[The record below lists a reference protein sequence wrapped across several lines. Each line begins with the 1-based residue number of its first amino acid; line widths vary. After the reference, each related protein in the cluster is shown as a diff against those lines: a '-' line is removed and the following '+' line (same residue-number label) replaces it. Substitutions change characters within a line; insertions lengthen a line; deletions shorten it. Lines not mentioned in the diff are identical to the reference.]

1 MPSGSHSLKSPA
13 GSYRCRCFATPC
25 RRVSTDIDSEL
36 VQILRTAYEEW
47 LDSQQGLKANPEMH
61 RLWVTWVLLD
71 LLDMDK
77 TLKDAQRA
85 SRARR
90 HRRRASRDFAPRLRH
105 RRTTRRWRSG
115 PAPRMLVCVYPA
127 GQDLDKQVSGKR
139 WKASP
144 ATRTMT
150 LLHGVNVPL
159 GLVTNGEQWML
170 VHAPKGQTTGFIS
183 WYADLWLEERLTLR
197 AFTTLLSANRFFS
210 VPSDKTIEKLLADSA
225 NDQSEVTDQLG
236 YQVRHAVEVLVQA
249 LDVADQ
255 DRGGKLL
262 AGISEEKLYEAAVT
276 VMMRLVFLLS
286 AEERHLILSGDEEY
300 SQNYAV
306 STCAPSCGKRPTI
319 PARSF
324 STAATMPGPGFWQPS
339 AHLRRHSPRPHG
351 SARLRRRPL
360 RPGPLPL
367 PGRSSRRRE
376 LAQGPRGTTAD
387 QQPHRAAP
395 AGSRAVAPNE
405 GAGRGTG

>member
-1 MPSGSHSLKSPA
+1 M
-13 GSYRCRCFATPC
+13 
-25 RRVSTDIDSEL
+25 
-36 VQILRTAYEEW
+36 LRTAYEEW

-61 RLWVTWVLLD
+61 RLWVTWVLRD

-77 TLKDAQRA
+77 ALKDASELPALAVTVAEQA
-85 SRARR
+85 ET
-90 HRRRASRDFAPRLRH
+90 LRPDYVIVG
-105 RRTTRRWRSG
+105 RPAAGRVRTC
-115 PAPRMLVCVYPA
+115 ARMLVCVYPA
-127 GQDLDKQVSGKR
+127 GQDLDKQATGKR

-170 VHAPKGQTTGFIS
+170 VHTPKGQTSGFIS

-210 VPSDKTIEKLLADSA
+210 VPSDKTIEKLLAASA

-262 AGISEEKLYEAAVT
+262 EGITEEKLYEAAVT

-286 AEERHLILSGDEEY
+286 AEERNLILSGDEVY

-306 STCAPSCGKRPTI
+306 STLRAQLREVADHSGEEFLDRRYDAWSRLLATFRAI
-319 PARSF
+319 YGGIHHDRMALPAYGGGLFDPDRYPF
-324 STAATMPGPGFWQPS
+324 LEG
-339 AHLRRHSPRPHG
+339 RRAGAS
-351 SARLRRRPL
+351 
-360 RPGPLPL
+360 
-367 PGRSSRRRE
+367 
-376 LAQGPRGTTAD
+376 LAQGPRATTAD

-395 AGSRAVAPNE
+395 AGSRADAPNE